1 VKENR
6 VWITNAKNWD
16 DPELERMWAAAVR
29 KESDRVIIVPGQE
42 KPLFMSTEM
51 GKTIGQFRSFILS
64 ATQRVFIAGLQNQD
78 HNAVGGFASLVGM
91 GMFTYYLKQQIAGRE
106 VSDDPAVWVA
116 EGMDRS
122 GVLGVLGEINNT
134 VEKISSNSVG
144 LRPLLGIDAP
154 ASKQVS
160 RSVAE
165 SALGPTFGSLLTT
178 TIAASNAITSE
189 GEMTDSDVR
198 ALRRLVPL
206 QNLFYLR
213 KGFDKVEEELGDL

>member
-1 VKENR
+1 
-6 VWITNAKNWD
+6 
-16 DPELERMWAAAVR
+16 M
-29 KESDRVIIVPGQE
+29 
-42 KPLFMSTEM
+42 
-51 GKTIGQFRSFILS
+51 S
-64 ATQRVFIAGLQNQD
+64 ATQLVFIAGLQNQD
-78 HNAVGGFASLVGM
+78 HNAVGGLASLVGM

-122 GVLGVLGEINNT
+122 GVLGAIGEFNNT

-144 LRPLLGIDAP
+144 LRPLLGISAP

-160 RSVAE
+160 RSIAE

-213 KGFDKVEEELGDL
+213 NEFDKVEKELGDL

>member
-1 VKENR
+1 
-6 VWITNAKNWD
+6 
-16 DPELERMWAAAVR
+16 
-29 KESDRVIIVPGQE
+29 
-42 KPLFMSTEM
+42 MSTEM

-91 GMFTYYLKQQIAGRE
+91 GMFTYYLKQNIAGRE

-122 GVLGVLGEINNT
+122 GVLGVAGEINNT
-134 VEKISSNSVG
+134 IEKISGNSVG

-165 SALGPTFGSLLTT
+165 SALGPSLLTT

-189 GEMTDSDVR
+189 GEMTDSDIR

-213 KGFDKVEEELGDL
+213 KGFDEVEKAVGDL